1 MKAGRWLGTELGC
14 STRRAYG
21 TLELT
26 VVLKGSAS

>member
-1 MKAGRWLGTELGC
+1 MKAGKRLGTDHGC

-26 VVLKGSAS
+26 VVRKGSAS